1 MEFLCELAAW
11 REIMKEVGRR
21 QQIPLPKPLSNVERG
36 CQLVDG
42 GEVNE
47 RRQRQYVGR

>member
-1 MEFLCELAAW
+1 LAAW
-11 REIMKEVGRR
+11 NEIMKDVSSR

-42 GEVNE
+42 GEVKE
-47 RRQRQYVGR
+47 KRQWQEAL